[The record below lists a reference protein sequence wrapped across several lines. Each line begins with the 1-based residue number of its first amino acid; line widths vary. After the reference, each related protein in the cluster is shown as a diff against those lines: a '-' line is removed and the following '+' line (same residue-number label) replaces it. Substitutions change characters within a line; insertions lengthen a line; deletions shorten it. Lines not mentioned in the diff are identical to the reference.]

1 MPDKIKH
8 QVDMNPTSNNSE
20 TKSLK
25 DKKKSDWYRLCPN
38 CGNFSHKI
46 ENHSYC
52 SLCGTKLMEECP
64 NCKIKIE
71 NPTAKYCVK
80 CGIKIIKTK

>member
-1 MPDKIKH
+1 METKIKPGIKTEEK
-8 QVDMNPTSNNSE
+8 NF
-20 TKSLK
+20 
-25 DKKKSDWYRLCPN
+25 YRLCPH

-46 ENHSYC
+46 EKHSYC
-52 SLCGTKLMEECP
+52 SVCGSKLIEECP

-80 CGIKIIKTK
+80 CGIKIIKN